1 MNVLGVLPT
10 SKDVTWVL
18 LSGTKKAPVIVPC
31 AFQRHSFPG
40 GAEAENVLSGVRDV
54 FANLLRDHDV
64 DLVRILAP
72 KNSRF
77 ASNSRIRLKVE
88 GVIQLVCLDSNV
100 RVASGE
106 YRLEAAEKGF
116 KRETGGDVLSVLNG
130 GKKFSPVS
138 IKDAVLVA
146 WGGIQ

>member
-18 LSGTKKAPVIVPC
+18 LSGTKKQPSILPC
-31 AFQRHSFPG
+31 EFQRHRFPR
-40 GAEAENVLSGVRDV
+40 GAEDENVLSGVRDV
-54 FANLLRDHDV
+54 FANLLRDHEI

-72 KNSRF
+72 KNNRF

-88 GVIQLVCLDSNV
+88 GVIQLVCFDASV

-116 KRETGGDVLSVLNG
+116 QKDTGGDVLSILNG
-130 GKKFSPVS
+130 GKQFSPVS

-146 WGGIQ
+146 WGGMQ